1 MRSFFT
7 PNQSRIGHLLTPLFQ
22 LSAIL
27 IFIICIF
34 SFIIHCS
41 VGTVWFVSMMR
52 FWLFCNSLLS
62 NYFGFVLRMRFCFR
76 IKQLMSY
83 TWTSYSLVIMHKDA
97 IYAVRDPFG
106 NRPLCLGKL
115 FSNEMTATHTGMA
128 ENLFLVRCSGMIFRE
143 LTFDI

>member
-7 PNQSRIGHLLTPLFQ
+7 PNQSRIGHLLTPVFQ

-27 IFIICIF
+27 IFCVF
-34 SFIIHCS
+34 CFIIHSS
-41 VGTVWFVSMMR
+41 VGTVWFVSMMW

-128 ENLFLVRCSGMIFRE
+128 ENFFLVRRSGMIFRE